1 MLLTLLFKPLGFL
14 KSLPSSHTFFGAFCW
29 GIRLLYGEERLRNFL
44 ESYKTSPPVV
54 FSSPIFRK
62 EGKLY
67 FPKPAS
73 FGLRVDLR
81 SLDKGEFFAYRK
93 HKKLKSLGFVSE
105 EILRD
110 FLLGNAINYEKLL
123 QEERSFFEKA
133 LVPHASINRL
143 TSTTTGR
150 ELFFEGVFAT
160 GEFCLLVKI
169 NRWEFEEK
177 PEELMLAIYNL
188 LPLGGNK
195 STGMGLFKVSLL
207 KTPEWLLQY
216 TEEAGEYFYSLSD
229 FFYSQNI
236 DLQESYYEVEVKR
249 PAVENYF
256 GRHGNLLWKKPMP
269 FIKAGAVMKVKDSSG
284 YYGKLKQVS
293 HNLYHYGYAFP
304 LYLRGEKPC

>member
-14 KSLPSSHTFFGAFCW
+14 KSLPNSHTFFGAFCW
-29 GIRLLYGEERLRNFL
+29 GLRLLYGEDRLRRFL
-44 ESYKTSPPVV
+44 EDYKSSPPVI
-54 FSSPIFRK
+54 FSSLLFR
-62 EGKLY
+62 EGGKLY

-73 FGLRVDLR
+73 LGLKIDLR
-81 SLDKGEFFAYRK
+81 SLDNREFSAYRK
-93 HKKLKSLGFVSE
+93 YKKLKSLSFVPE
-105 EILRD
+105 EVLRD
-110 FLLGNAINYEKLL
+110 FLMGNAIDYEKLF
-123 QEERSFFEKA
+123 QEEKSFFAKA

-143 TSTTTGR
+143 TSTTTGG
-150 ELFFEGVFAT
+150 ELFFESIFAT

-177 PEELMLAIYNL
+177 PEELLPAIYNL

-195 STGMGLFKVSLL
+195 STGMGLFNVSLL
-207 KTPEWLLQY
+207 KTPEWLSQY
-216 TEEAGEYFYSLSD
+216 TEKAGDYFYSLSD

-269 FIKAGAVMKVKDSSG
+269 LIKAGAVMKVRDSSG
-284 YYGKLKQVS
+284 YYGKLKQIS

-304 LYLRGEKPC
+304 LYLRGGKPC